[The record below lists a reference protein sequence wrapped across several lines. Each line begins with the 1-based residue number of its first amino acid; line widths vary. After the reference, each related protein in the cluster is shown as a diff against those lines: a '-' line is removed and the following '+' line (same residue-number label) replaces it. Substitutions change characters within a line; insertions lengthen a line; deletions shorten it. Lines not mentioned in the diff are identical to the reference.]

1 MIGVFYAPI
10 DSNALLLYPLNATLE
25 RRRRAIENQ
34 APPKETVWTALSEAR
49 HWYFGIFT
57 LLFIGWE
64 ILIIAR
70 EIGTGQGI
78 IETCLALLGP
88 SSDAMAFSLGGAYAL
103 TEAGRMSVVIAKA
116 LDDWRKRRIEAA
128 REVAH
133 KEGEAKGRAEERQA
147 WESWYARWK
156 EARAQ
161 GEDFSEPPPNGKI

>member
-1 MIGVFYAPI
+1 
-10 DSNALLLYPLNATLE
+10 
-25 RRRRAIENQ
+25 
-34 APPKETVWTALSEAR
+34 
-49 HWYFGIFT
+49 
-57 LLFIGWE
+57 
-64 ILIIAR
+64 
-70 EIGTGQGI
+70 
-78 IETCLALLGP
+78 
-88 SSDAMAFSLGGAYAL
+88 
-103 TEAGRMSVVIAKA
+103 MSVVIAKA